1 MRYRIYPEYHLL
13 RDLGIDGIAGDA
25 TEIGYNAADIPEY
38 INIDGKLWNTYHI
51 DPSFTGEH
59 SSTYITRREDLY
71 EVFTDCSSALYTQ
84 EQIDTMSGITGQ
96 MALLL
101 VGDQNETLNNII
113 PKKK

>member
-1 MRYRIYPEYHLL
+1 MVSMVML
-13 RDLGIDGIAGDA
+13 RRLGII
-25 TEIGYNAADIPEY
+25 
-38 INIDGKLWNTYHI
+38 KLWNTYHI

-59 SSTYITRREDLY
+59 SSTYITRRESLY

-84 EQIDTMSGITGQ
+84 EQIDILSELTGQ

-101 VGDQNETLNNII
+101 VGDQNETLKNII